1 MICFIIQKPMS
12 ISKNA
17 KLNKHLVTGSRRSIV
32 GGSVLHSDSGGFAL
46 EEQTEV
52 YVFDISTF

>member
-1 MICFIIQKPMS
+1 MS